1 MSVPDEGHKHDV
13 DTDNISTVL
22 LRIIAMLC
30 KYFVF
35 NPDRGLMYTYIP
47 IQTESMNIMSS
58 QNLIRMSVI
67 KWIQRMGKIEISKI
81 ILIEQPW
88 LTYKVE

>member
-67 KWIQRMGKIEISKI
+67 KWIQQWERLKYQK
-81 ILIEQPW
+81 
-88 LTYKVE
+88 